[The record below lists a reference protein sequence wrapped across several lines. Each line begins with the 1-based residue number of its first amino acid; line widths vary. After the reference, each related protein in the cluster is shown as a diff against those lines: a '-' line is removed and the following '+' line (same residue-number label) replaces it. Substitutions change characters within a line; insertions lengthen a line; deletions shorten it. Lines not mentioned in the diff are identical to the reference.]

1 MATTPYQ
8 PLLWQLREHQF
19 NWGERTFLMGILNTT
34 PDSFSD
40 GGQFDS
46 LDTAL
51 AQAEQLVN
59 DGIDILDIGGQ
70 STRPQ
75 AVQISLDE
83 EIARVIPVIQT
94 IRKQPQPKLAK
105 IPISVDTTR
114 AEVAAAAIAAGADL
128 INDVS
133 GGTEDPAMLKTV
145 AGLQVPIILMHR
157 RGNAQTM
164 QQMTDYHDLIAE
176 VSDFLRLQKQAAITA
191 CIPAHYVAFDP
202 GIGFAKTW
210 QQSLE
215 LLRHTATFRALG
227 APLLVGPSRKSFIGH
242 VLNQPDAQQ
251 RVWGTA
257 AACSAAIAGGADILR
272 VHDGAQMR
280 DVCRVADAI
289 WRSQVSRLK
298 G

>member
-1 MATTPYQ
+1 
-8 PLLWQLREHQF
+8 
-19 NWGERTFLMGILNTT
+19 MGILNTT

-40 GGQFDS
+40 GGQFNS

-51 AQAEQLVN
+51 AQAEQLVTS
-59 DGIDILDIGGQ
+59 GIDILDIGGQ

-75 AVQISLDE
+75 AVQISLE
-83 EIARVIPVIQT
+83 EELARVIPVIQS
-94 IRKQPQPKLAK
+94 IRQQSQPALAN
-105 IPISVDTTR
+105 IPISIDTTR
-114 AEVAAAAIAAGADL
+114 AEVAAKAIAAGADL
-128 INDVS
+128 VNDVS
-133 GGTEDPAMLKTV
+133 GGTEDPVMLKTV
-145 AGLQVPIILMHR
+145 AELQVPIILMHR

-164 QQMTDYHDLIAE
+164 QQMTDYQDLIAE
-176 VSDFLRLQKQAAITA
+176 VSEFLLHQKQAAIA
-191 CIPAHYVAFDP
+191 AGIPAHYVAFDP

-215 LLRHTATFRALG
+215 LLRKTATFRDLG

-257 AACSAAIAGGADILR
+257 AACSAAIAGGADIVR

-289 WRSQVSRLK
+289 WRGV